1 MLPLLL
7 RVPTMRLSSTAPLQF
22 LKRTQSIAVHQ
33 RASNRQQ
40 QALIRG
46 GLALVA
52 IGGTGYVLNKVS
64 YQEASAIVLAED
76 KHTFLLFR
84 F

>member
-1 MLPLLL
+1 MLPLLVRL
-7 RVPTMRLSSTAPLQF
+7 PTMRLSASASQQI

-52 IGGTGYVLNKVS
+52 IGGAGYVLNKVKR
-64 YQEASAIVLAED
+64 EDFILTIVSSIYLGS
-76 KHTFLLFR
+76 
-84 F
+84 